1 MAAADARI
9 EALRDAPDEAWLVHA
24 DELLAGGDAARGEL
38 IRLQLELSS
47 TTDAER
53 RRVLLE
59 RERHL
64 LATDAT
70 LGGRDAVLARLDAVW
85 KRGFLSRVRSPPWDA
100 LRLLFTHQSG
110 RLLDELV
117 LDNPS
122 VALDEQV
129 ELVGRARPKLRALE
143 VNGDEGGTHFLGP
156 VDCGPALT
164 IETLERAVVVVRSVD
179 LGFGAGRSSGVR
191 AFVLGAHVFPWGA
204 LNGWNFPQLE
214 RLELTAIVNRPV
226 RSYWTLATELP
237 ELADLPRWA
246 SGTAAPVLRQ
256 LVLRNFRIGWSAV
269 ELFTA
274 LCASTRLEEVDARHC
289 AVESEVLARLRALP
303 CRVQLSE

>member
-9 EALRDAPDEAWLVHA
+9 EALRDAPADAWLVYA
-24 DELLAGGDAARGEL
+24 DELLASGEAARGEL
-38 IRLQLELSS
+38 IRLQLELNS
-47 TTDAER
+47 TADAER
-53 RRVLLE
+53 RRVLQE

-85 KRGFLSRVRSPPWDA
+85 RRGFLSRVRSPPWEA
-100 LRLLFTHQSG
+100 LRLLFTHPSG

-129 ELVGRARPKLRALE
+129 ELVGRVRPKLRVLE

-156 VDCGPALT
+156 VDCGPALS
-164 IETLERAVVVVRSVD
+164 IETLERAVVVVRTVD
-179 LGFGAGRSSGVR
+179 LGGRAGRSSPVR
-191 AFVLGAHVFPWGA
+191 SFVLGAHVFPWGA
-204 LNGWNFPQLE
+204 LNAWSFPQLE

-226 RSYWTLATELP
+226 RAHWTVATEFPQLG
-237 ELADLPRWA
+237 DLPRWA
-246 SGTAAPVLRQ
+246 AGVAAPGLRQ

-269 ELFTA
+269 DLFTA
-274 LCASTRLEEVDARHC
+274 LCASVRLEEVDARHC
-289 AVESEVLARLRALP
+289 AVDWEVLPRLRALP